1 MPRKTRLLPY
11 LRETKSGR
19 LEYVRR
25 VPPELQKYLG
35 NRRYLT
41 QVLPVE
47 ETSVRSKAVI
57 RAWTTVNGQ
66 IEAELSAA
74 RAQLEA
80 ELKEEQL
87 KAPLTPRD
95 AAGIAAEPWRKLRDA
110 GDQGQITTDIEDMVA
125 EVVLI
130 ASQAMA
136 QAGQPG
142 SLEQLEAAKAAITQR
157 MVGETLKQ
165 LQIQP
170 DAKAMRQIQQR
181 LLGYVPMFGADERR
195 REAGDF
201 SPGDIETKAPPLPT
215 AKVTFETLVK
225 EWLAEAG
232 GIREIDG
239 VGVGQ
244 KRIGVYER
252 AITELIQATERH
264 YPSEIGIE
272 QARAYLKHIQEKDCA
287 VTTKQRYLSVIKQLY
302 SLGVRLGYLDA
313 NPFSEMK
320 ITIPKGTRSSGYRPF
335 TQEELIAIFSDL
347 KKIKGNERSI
357 VPLLLLMTGARL
369 SDVMY
374 LRHSDVKQSDKGV
387 WYFDM
392 VDCPQDQY
400 PRTLKGGEGDERHTP
415 LHPLLIE
422 RGFLDC
428 LSPKKQGY
436 IFQSRDN
443 GLMSAWF
450 QRILIRLG
458 IYEKQ
463 VTGLHSLRGNAI
475 DAWRD
480 ARLPEDVR
488 RALTAH
494 SSRDVQDKSY
504 GEGLR
509 FMPDVLFKE
518 LSKVD
523 WSWLP

>member
-35 NRRYLT
+35 ERRYLT
-41 QVLPVE
+41 QVLPVDG
-47 ETSVRSKAVI
+47 TNVRNQAVI
-57 RAWTTVNGQ
+57 RAWTTVNGE
-66 IEAELSAA
+66 IEAQLAA
-74 RAQLEA
+74 AKAQLEA
-80 ELKEEQL
+80 EQPQEQTTT
-87 KAPLTPRD
+87 PLAPRD
-95 AAGIAAEPWRKLRDA
+95 VAGIAAEPWRKLLNA
-110 GDQGQITTDIEDMVA
+110 GDQGQVTPEIEDMLA

-130 ASQAMA
+130 ALNAARQL
-136 QAGQPG
+136 GQSG
-142 SLEQLEAAKAAITQR
+142 DASGLEPAKAAITER
-157 MVGETLKQ
+157 MVGETLKK

-170 DAKAMRQIQQR
+170 DTKAMKQIQQR
-181 LLGYVPMFGADERR
+181 LLGYVPMFGADVAKRD
-195 REAGDF
+195 AGDF
-201 SPGDIETKAPPLPT
+201 SPGDVETKAPPLPK
-215 AKVTFETLVK
+215 AKVTFETLVE
-225 EWLAEAG
+225 EWLADAG
-232 GIREIDG
+232 GVREIDG

-244 KRIGVYER
+244 ERIAVYRR
-252 AITELIQATERH
+252 AIAELIEATQRH
-264 YPSEIGIE
+264 YPDEIEIE
-272 QARAYLKHIQEKDCA
+272 QARAYLKHIQERDCA
-287 VTTKQRYLSVIKQLY
+287 VTTKQRYLSVIKSLY
-302 SLGVRLGYLDA
+302 SLGVRLGYLDD
-313 NPFSEMK
+313 NPFAEMK
-320 ITIPKGTRSSGYRPF
+320 ITIPKGTRTSGYRPF
-335 TQEELIAIFSDL
+335 TKEELVAIFIDL
-347 KKIKGNERSI
+347 KEMPSNERSI

-374 LRHSDVKQSDKGV
+374 LRHSDVKQSDTGV

-392 VDCPQDQY
+392 LDCPQDQY
-400 PRTLKGGEGDERHTP
+400 PRTLKSGESDERHTP

-428 LSPKKQGY
+428 ISPKKHGY
-436 IFQSRDN
+436 IFQSRDSDLLS
-443 GLMSAWF
+443 GWF
-450 QRILIRLG
+450 KRILVRLG
-458 IYEKQ
+458 IWEKQ

-494 SSRDVQDKSY
+494 SSRDVQDRVY
-504 GEGLR
+504 GEGLQ
-509 FMPDVLFKE
+509 FMPDVLLKE